1 MPLVTM
7 TNISLYQAADELA
20 PLLDQ
25 IDDDGCISDGL
36 AEALKVFEGKGLGVT
51 AYILNCEAQAAMII
65 EASKK
70 MAERAKPLQSR
81 AERLK
86 SYLLDNMKRTGIT
99 EIKCPEFIAKLDIG
113 RDESV
118 DVFDIKQV
126 PDLYMREPKPVEP
139 MPDKTLI
146 KKAIK
151 DGYEVPGARIV
162 AKDRL
167 TIK

>member
-1 MPLVTM
+1 M
-7 TNISLYQAADELA
+7 NISLYQAADELA

-25 IDDDGCISDGL
+25 IDEDGCISADLG
-36 AEALKVFEGKGLGVT
+36 EALKVFEGKGLGVT

-70 MAERAKPLQSR
+70 MAERAKPIQNR

-86 SYLLDNMKRTGIT
+86 LYLLDNMKRTGIT
-99 EIKCPEFIAKLDIG
+99 EIKCAEFIAKLDIG

-118 DVFDIKQV
+118 EIFESALV
-126 PDLYMREPKPVEP
+126 PAAYMNEPKVMEAQPN
-139 MPDKTLI
+139 KIAI

-151 DGYEVPGARIV
+151 EGKEVQGARIV

>member
-1 MPLVTM
+1 M
-7 TNISLYQAADELA
+7 NISLYQAADELE

-25 IDDDGCISDGL
+25 IDEDGCISADLG
-36 AEALKVFEGKGLGVT
+36 EALKVFEGKGLGVT

-70 MAERAKPLQSR
+70 MAERAKPIQTR
-81 AERLK
+81 ADRLK
-86 SYLLDNMKRTGIT
+86 LYLLDNMKRTGIT
-99 EIKCPEFIAKLDIG
+99 EIKCAEFIAKLDIG

-118 DVFDIKQV
+118 EIFESALV
-126 PDLYMREPKPVEP
+126 PAMYMNEPKVMEAQPN
-139 MPDKTLI
+139 KIAI

-151 DGYEVPGARIV
+151 EGKEVQGARIV

>member
-7 TNISLYQAADELA
+7 NIPLYQAAHELE

-25 IDDDGCISDGL
+25 IDDDGCISDDL

-70 MAERAKPLQSR
+70 MAERAKPIQNR

-86 SYLLDNMKRTGIT
+86 AYLLDNMKRTGIT
-99 EIKCPEFIAKLDIG
+99 EIKCSEFIAKLDIG

-118 DVFDIKQV
+118 EIFDINQV
-126 PDLYMREPKPVEP
+126 PGFFIREPKPVELSA
-139 MPDKTLI
+139 DKALI

-151 DGYEVPGARIV
+151 DGKEVPGARIV